1 MSNELRIAVSEEKG
15 DNPVTILYI
24 SGDLDSKTYGDLETK
39 ASGLIAAGA
48 KNILLD
54 LHEVHFMGS
63 AGLRAMHAMAG
74 KLKDAGGQLKLLS
87 PSDPVA
93 RVLKTLGFD
102 KYFDIHA
109 TRDAALK
116 SF

>member
-15 DNPVTILYI
+15 STPVTIMYV
-24 SGDLDSKTYGDLETK
+24 SGDLDSKTYPDLEAK
-39 ASGLIAAGA
+39 ASDVIAGGA

-54 LHEVHFMGS
+54 LHEVRFMGS
-63 AGLRAMHAMAG
+63 AGLRAMHAMSV
-74 KLKDAGGQLKLLS
+74 KLKDAGGQLKLLN

-102 KYFDIHA
+102 KFFDIHA

>member
-1 MSNELRIAVSEEKG
+1 
-15 DNPVTILYI
+15 
-24 SGDLDSKTYGDLETK
+24 
-39 ASGLIAAGA
+39 
-48 KNILLD
+48 
-54 LHEVHFMGS
+54 
-63 AGLRAMHAMAG
+63 MHAMSG
-74 KLKDAGGQLKLLS
+74 KLKDAGGQLKLLN

-102 KYFDIHA
+102 RFFDIHA